1 LIPGQKNYPF
11 ADVLDL
17 VAKIGAILS
26 GQPLNELVQVSFVN
40 RAITIE
46 IFKFTI
52 YIFSTAIFVTGD

>member
-1 LIPGQKNYPF
+1 LIPGQKNNPF

-46 IFKFTI
+46 IFMSMESNKLT
-52 YIFSTAIFVTGD
+52 